1 MNKSI
6 DQVHRVVHLPV
17 GLLEGLRRNRDATG
31 QTNAQ
36 VVGEAVSGQLPKVVE
51 ALKAVGLDRLTGKR
65 QPVRLP
71 FSAEAGTLEA
81 LKQASDS
88 LGIPAIQLLCLCLL
102 RSVEQPRKPKTKRG
116 GRRRKQASTR
126 GKS

>member
-1 MNKSI
+1 MTKSI

-36 VVGEAVSGQLPKVVE
+36 VVGESVSGQLPQIVE
-51 ALKAVGLDRLTGKR
+51 ALKALGLDRLTGRR

-71 FSAEAGTLEA
+71 FSSEAGTLEA
-81 LKQASDS
+81 LKDASDS
-88 LGIPAIQLLCLCLL
+88 LSIPAVQLLCLCLL
-102 RSVEQPRKPKTKRG
+102 RSVELPRKPKAKRG
-116 GRRRKQASTR
+116 GRHRKQPSTR